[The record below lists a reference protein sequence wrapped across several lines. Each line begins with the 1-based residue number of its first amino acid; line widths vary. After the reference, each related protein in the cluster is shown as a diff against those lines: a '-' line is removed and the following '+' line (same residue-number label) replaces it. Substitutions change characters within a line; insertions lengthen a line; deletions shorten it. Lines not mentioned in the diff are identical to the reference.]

1 MDVPVKA
8 ILQKSRGIHVR
19 DLLAL
24 SIQTD
29 SMDPGDHLVLPRGEA
44 VLMKIGHIK
53 AITWRDCA
61 YLFDSHRPD
70 VVLFSSTLQNSLVQ
84 LPSSPSEHFELFFL
98 EEVLREVCDT
108 WDRRIKLYRP
118 VVDKVIGGVGDGTG
132 DGGVHR
138 LVPLKDSL
146 MDFQV
151 RDEGWVMNCGWQ
163 EEFPRY
169 LKPFNCLMIPPRSL
183 VLGSRTVSAEH
194 PQ

>member
-1 MDVPVKA
+1 MMDVPVKA

-53 AITWRDCA
+53 AITWRDCV

-70 VVLFSSTLQNSLVQ
+70 VVLFSSTLQNSLMQ

-118 VVDKVIGGVGDGTG
+118 VVDKVIAGVGDGTG
-132 DGGVHR
+132 DGGIHR

-151 RDEGWVMNCGWQ
+151 SFFVG
-163 EEFPRY
+163 
-169 LKPFNCLMIPPRSL
+169 
-183 VLGSRTVSAEH
+183 
-194 PQ
+194 